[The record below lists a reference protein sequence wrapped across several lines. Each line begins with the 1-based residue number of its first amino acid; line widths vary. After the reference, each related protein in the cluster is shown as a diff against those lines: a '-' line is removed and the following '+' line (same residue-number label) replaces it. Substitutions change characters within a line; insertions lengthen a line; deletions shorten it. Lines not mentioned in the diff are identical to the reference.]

1 MSSSTLLAGE
11 NDGLSLEYW
20 NGRKSGGP
28 LPLGLFNYFQ
38 TALFR
43 KNGGIY
49 GRIIG
54 VSQLARMATS
64 SSPLYF
70 TVKEADEVMPTEQP
84 CDLAY
89 EFGDGLLDL
98 RDYPEGFPTPA
109 KHPRPFNDELVIYV
123 RHLGPG
129 VMVGQVWLEGLKFS
143 WSKIILCRT
152 CISFFCTTLKHPAV

>member
-1 MSSSTLLAGE
+1 
-11 NDGLSLEYW
+11 
-20 NGRKSGGP
+20 
-28 LPLGLFNYFQ
+28 
-38 TALFR
+38 
-43 KNGGIY
+43 
-49 GRIIG
+49 
-54 VSQLARMATS
+54 MATS

-129 VMVGQVWLEGLKFS
+129 VMVGQVWLEGLKLEQIP
-143 WSKIILCRT
+143 KKLCNEILMVKNY
-152 CISFFCTTLKHPAV
+152 SG